1 MIDKT
6 IKAASD
12 INQRNIITVLCWCQ
26 LSVTLLFCIIYIFK
40 FHVLEVTLNVIFC
53 FVLLF
58 TLQNYYFM
66 MGLLTIDRFIVFY
79 PNLRYRLYVTS
90 TKVIKLIISTC
101 TIFLATTIT
110 FSVLIAAQ
118 KINFHGL
125 NHRIFVLFL
134 IIDFANIFLT
144 VAILYLYL
152 YIFIY
157 IYIYIILYFIFIFTY
172 SWHANNNQEWESIF
186 KALRVK
192 ITLTCW
198 C

>member
-1 MIDKT
+1 
-6 IKAASD
+6 
-12 INQRNIITVLCWCQ
+12 
-26 LSVTLLFCIIYIFK
+26 
-40 FHVLEVTLNVIFC
+40 
-53 FVLLF
+53 
-58 TLQNYYFM
+58 M

-118 KINFHGL
+118 KINFHGV

-157 IYIYIILYFIFIFTY
+157 IYIYIYIYIILYFIFIFTY
-172 SWHANNNQEWESIF
+172 SWHANNNQE
-186 KALRVK
+186 
-192 ITLTCW
+192 
-198 C
+198 

>member
-1 MIDKT
+1 M
-6 IKAASD
+6 
-12 INQRNIITVLCWCQ
+12 CWCQ

-58 TLQNYYFM
+58 TLPNFYFM

-79 PNLRYRLYVTS
+79 PNLRYRPYVTS
-90 TKVIKLIISTC
+90 TKVIKLIISTG
-101 TIFLATTIT
+101 TIFIATTIT

-125 NHRIFVLFL
+125 DHRIFVLFL

-157 IYIYIILYFIFIFTY
+157 IYIYIYI
-172 SWHANNNQEWESIF
+172 
-186 KALRVK
+186 
-192 ITLTCW
+192 
-198 C
+198 